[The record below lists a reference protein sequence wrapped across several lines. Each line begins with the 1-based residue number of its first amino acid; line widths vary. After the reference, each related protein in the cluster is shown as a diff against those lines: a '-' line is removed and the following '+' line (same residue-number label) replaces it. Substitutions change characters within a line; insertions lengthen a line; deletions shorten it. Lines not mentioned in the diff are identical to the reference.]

1 MVDFIDSFNKG
12 ISAAEQAIANKDEID
27 SVIEQLSEQLLQAT
41 NGKLKISI
49 VEKQMPLA
57 SFAMNISDYI
67 NRKPYWAIVASNP
80 LTNFQPKEL
89 AEWKF
94 SEYGYPCRIVLSDTE
109 IYCEDKTALENAL
122 SKMISTPEAGKKL
135 KAVIEQEPDN

>member
-12 ISAAEQAIANKDEID
+12 LSAAEQAIANKDEID

-57 SFAMNISDYI
+57 GFSINLSEFM
-67 NRKPYWAIVASNP
+67 NRKTYWAIAASNP
-80 LTNFQPKEL
+80 LATFQPKEL
-89 AEWKF
+89 AQWKF
-94 SEYGYPCRIVLSDTE
+94 SESGYPCHIVLSDTE

-122 SKMISTPEAGKKL
+122 SKLIATPEAGKKL
-135 KAVIEQEPDN
+135 KAVIEQEPKN

>member
-12 ISAAEQAIANKDEID
+12 LSAAEQAIANKDEID
-27 SVIEQLSEQLLQAT
+27 SVIEQLSEQLLEAT

-49 VEKQMPLA
+49 VEKHMPLVGF
-57 SFAMNISDYI
+57 STKLSELI
-67 NRKPYWAIVASNP
+67 NRKTYWVIAASNP
-80 LTNFQPKEL
+80 LANFQPKEL

-94 SEYGYPCRIVLSDTE
+94 SESGYPCRIILSDTE

-122 SKMISTPEAGKKL
+122 SKMIATPEAGKKL
-135 KAVIEQEPDN
+135 KAVMEQEPKN

>member
-12 ISAAEQAIANKDEID
+12 LSAAEKAIANKDEID

-49 VEKQMPLA
+49 TEKYMPLA
-57 SFAMNISDYI
+57 GFMMKLSDVI
-67 NRKPYWAIVASNP
+67 ERKKYWTIAASNP
-80 LTNFQPKEL
+80 LASYQPKEL

-94 SEYGYPCRIVLSDTE
+94 SESGYPCRIVLSDTE
-109 IYCEDKTALENAL
+109 IYCEDKIALENAL
-122 SKMISTPEAGKKL
+122 SKLLATPEAGKKL
-135 KAVIEQEPDN
+135 KAVMEQAPKN